1 MASSSGTL
9 SVSDDSPL
17 EIRRSL
23 LETFLAQHVPSLE
36 FFLNQSRFVQCALST
51 LPSSHSSRP
60 CRGLMNTVYYVA
72 SSFNKPLNP
81 PSQVLLEAVGILSTN
96 HPNKILHAIQAE
108 VLLATWFLHSNRILQ
123 GKYHLGTAV
132 SLTVGAGLHRIRSR
146 RNNQTTSHRMS
157 LPPAVDSVEEGERI
171 IGFWKVFALS
181 NIWDTISGPTSSC
194 IVFNGDGKSID
205 TPWAWEV
212 HEYEQY
218 TLPENLV
225 GGLTVHNFLVGAPSS
240 AREGLSMIS
249 MLAKA
254 SVLFS
259 KAKSFADSVPRTQL
273 NQAQLTHIQA
283 CHEYLDNLIDKFTSS
298 LAPIPQDTQISASD
312 VHLAVLIHTLAY
324 TSAIHLHSPFA
335 ATDARSSTK
344 SLSVAE
350 LATGLL
356 PYIDY
361 LALQT
366 AEGFPIVNPIFG
378 ALWFVVGKV
387 FVEELRRLRGLR
399 RSSSASRTNEVFAML
414 GRLKAT
420 MAAIGQSSPFVADQ
434 LRRLTESQ

>member
-1 MASSSGTL
+1 ML

-51 LPSSHSSRP
+51 LPSSHPSRA

-146 RNNQTTSHRMS
+146 RASQTVSHRMS

-194 IVFNGDGKSID
+194 IVFNGDGKGID
-205 TPWAWEV
+205 TPWAWEM
-212 HEYEQY
+212 HEYERY
-218 TLPENLV
+218 ALPENLV

-273 NQAQLTHIQA
+273 NQAQLTHIRA

-361 LALQT
+361 LASQT

-399 RSSSASRTNEVFAML
+399 RSSSASRANEVFAML
-414 GRLKAT
+414 ERLKAS
-420 MAAIGQSSPFVADQ
+420 MAAVGQSSPFVADQ